1 MQHDTQTPW
10 VSAMDTSD
18 TTEASNAVSTKKY
31 WRSLEELNNDPKFL
45 EQMEQEFMS
54 SPLSEDDGKDGES
67 RRGFLKLMGASMAL
81 ATASC
86 VRRPVQ
92 RIVPYSQSPLE
103 IMPGKSV
110 FYSTTFNRA
119 GQGGAFLVRT
129 REGRPLKM
137 DGNPMHPVNQGVL
150 TAQNQAYLL
159 SLYDLDRLKGP
170 QKVDRASGSSV
181 DVSWDDLDNAVVA
194 ALKEGEVAILTSTH
208 ASPTTKGLTQE
219 FLQAFKGRVVTWD
232 PLGADEILEGQRL
245 SYGRAVIPRYR
256 FEKAKMIVSIDCDFL
271 GTWGNAAEN
280 AKGFGAGRK
289 PGSGMSKFVAFESIL
304 SLTGSNADVRVRI
317 RPSQQA
323 DVAMGL
329 LYEIAV
335 RQGLSR
341 YAGDAR
347 VKGMLAQYADVA
359 KDLGIEP
366 ALFSEIAKDL
376 WENRGQSLVVA
387 GGLSTRTANG
397 LGVQVAVNLLNSALD
412 NDGKTIDG
420 TGVTGKYSESSL
432 KDLIDLI
439 KDMKSGKIRTL
450 LIQNL
455 NPIYA
460 LPRDLGFQDAVK
472 SVKTIVSLSR
482 NLDETAK
489 ISDFVAPDHHELEN
503 WGDCELQDGV
513 LSIQQPVIRPL
524 YNTRAFQFSLMSW
537 AFLAE
542 RGPKNLGMES
552 WYEYLKFSWKQRHG
566 GLGSGQAFDA
576 FWVKLLQDGVFDRN
590 SKDRRETGGGARS
603 FNSAALAEIKKY
615 KGAEVELVLYPKV
628 SMGDGSLAN
637 NAWLQELSDPVTKIS
652 WDNYLSVGVAFAK
665 ARGFK
670 EGQYVNIKVKS
681 ETLKVPVHIQPGT
694 HDGVVGLAVGYGRT
708 SAGSVG
714 NDIGVNAWH
723 LAHHWEGQVVFS
735 GMPVEI
741 EKTGEVLRF
750 ASVQDH
756 HTLDDEATKFRQ
768 IVVEATLADYMK
780 KKSAGIHPSHVK
792 MQSIWKTREYTGHKW
807 GMSIDL
813 TSCIGCSACT
823 VACQSENNVPVVGK
837 KYMLKGR
844 EMHWIRIDRYYT
856 GSPDNPSVMFQPML
870 CQHCDN
876 APCET
881 VCPVAA
887 TVHDDQG
894 LNTMIYNRCVG
905 TRYCSN
911 NCPYKVRRFNWF
923 NYNIEE
929 HPYTLV
935 SKPLNKALNP
945 DVTVRFRGVME
956 KCTFCIH
963 KIKEATHVAK
973 GENRELRD
981 GDIVTACEASCP
993 TGAIVFGDMNDP
1005 NSRVSQKFQDERTY
1019 KVLEETNS
1027 QPSVRYMTRI
1037 KNKKASA
1044 HHEGDHS

>member
-1 MQHDTQTPW
+1 MQHENQTDW
-10 VSAMDTSD
+10 TVA
-18 TTEASNAVSTKKY
+18 TEAAHAVSTKKY

-45 EQMEQEFMS
+45 EQMEKEFMS

-67 RRGFLKLMGASMAL
+67 RRNFLKLMGASMAL

-92 RIVPYSQSPLE
+92 KIVPYSNAPLD
-103 IMPGKSV
+103 IVPGKSV
-110 FYSTTFNRA
+110 YYSTTFNRM
-119 GQGGAFLVRT
+119 GQGGSFLVRA

-137 DGNPMHPVNQGVL
+137 DGNPMHPANQGVL
-150 TAQNQAYLL
+150 TAQNQAYIL

-170 QKVDRASGSSV
+170 QKVDRTSGSAT
-181 DVSWDDLDNAVVA
+181 DVSWDDLDAAVVT
-194 ALKEGEVAILTSTH
+194 ALKEGEVAVLTSTH
-208 ASPTTKGLTQE
+208 ASPSTRSVTSD
-219 FLQAFKGRVVTWD
+219 FLQGFKGRVVTWD
-232 PLGADEILEGQRL
+232 PLGADEILEGQRV
-245 SYGRAVIPRYR
+245 SYGKAVVPRYR

-271 GTWGNAAEN
+271 GTFGSVSEN
-280 AKGFGAGRK
+280 TKGFAVNRK
-289 PGSGMSKFVAFESIL
+289 PGSGMSQFVAFESLL

-329 LYEIAV
+329 LHEISV
-335 RQGLSR
+335 KLGQGR

-347 VKGMLAQYADVA
+347 VKGMLGQYSNTA
-359 KDLGIEP
+359 KELGIDP
-366 ALFSEIAKDL
+366 ALFAEIAKDL
-376 WENRGQSLVVA
+376 WENRGQSIVIA

-420 TGVTGKYSESSL
+420 SGITSKYSESST
-432 KDLIDLI
+432 KDLIELI

-450 LIQNL
+450 LIHNL
-455 NPIYA
+455 NPIYS
-460 LPRDLGFQDAVK
+460 LSRDLGFHDAVK
-472 SVKTIVSLSR
+472 NVKTIVSFGR
-482 NLDETAK
+482 NLDETAR

-513 LSIQQPVIRPL
+513 LSIQQPLIRPL
-524 YNTRAFQFSLMSW
+524 YDTRAFQFTLMSW

-552 WYEYLKFSWKQRHG
+552 WYEYLKFSWKEKHRANG
-566 GLGSGQAFDA
+566 GGQTFDA
-576 FWVKLLQDGVFDRN
+576 FWVKLLQDGLVDRN
-590 SKDRRETGGGARS
+590 SRERRENA
-603 FNSAALAEIKKY
+603 SAARGFNGAALSEIKKY
-615 KGAEVELVLYPKV
+615 KGAEVELVLYSKV

-652 WDNYLSVGVAFAK
+652 WDNYLSVSVAFAK
-665 ARGFK
+665 ARNFK
-670 EGQYVNIKVKS
+670 EGQIVKIKVKD
-681 ETLKVPVHIQPGT
+681 ETLSVPVHIQPGT
-694 HDGVVGLAVGYGRT
+694 HDAAVGLAVGYGRT
-708 SAGSVG
+708 AAGSVG
-714 NDIGVNAWH
+714 NNIGVNAWQ
-723 LAHHWEGQVVFS
+723 LAHAWEGQVVFS

-741 EKTGEVLRF
+741 EKTAEIMKL
-750 ASVQDH
+750 ASVQEH
-756 HTLDDEATKFRQ
+756 HTLDDDAAKFRQ
-768 IVVEATLADYMK
+768 IVVEATLDQYMA
-780 KKSAGIHPSHVK
+780 KKSAGIVPMHAK
-792 MQSIWKTREYTGHKW
+792 MQSIWKTNEYKGHKW

-823 VACQSENNVPVVGK
+823 IACQSENNVPVVGK
-837 KYMLKGR
+837 KFMLTGR

-935 SKPLNKALNP
+935 NKPMNKALNP

-963 KIKEATHVAK
+963 KIKEAKHVAK
-973 GENRELRD
+973 GENREIRD
-981 GDIVTACEASCP
+981 GDIVVACEAACP
-993 TGAIVFGDMNDP
+993 TNAIVFGDMNDP
-1005 NSRVSQKFQDERTY
+1005 ASRVSKKFADERTY

-1037 KNKKASA
+1037 KNKKSDAAPAAA